1 MIAKMKAPGV
11 RCSFC
16 GKSRGE
22 VANIVAG
29 TPHAV
34 KGRCTPGKT
43 SLICNECVLRFSQL
57 LASSEGNTTLVPT
70 SNLKL
75 P

>member
-16 GKSRGE
+16 GKSRDE

-29 TPHAV
+29 APHAA
-34 KGRCTPGKT
+34 KGRRTSGK
-43 SLICNECVLRFSQL
+43 SFICNECVLRFNQL
-57 LASSEGNTTLVPT
+57 LASSEGSTTLVPT